1 MKQTEIE
8 LILRAEKTI
17 DQLNEVKAAIENNI
31 IESEKLR
38 ETNEKGFKGL
48 KGTLKNAQTGIKNL
62 AKGFSGAGLAA
73 KGFVLALGA
82 KIFDTFLDIA
92 KQNQVVVDALG
103 VAFGTV
109 SSVVNQVVNGL
120 TDAYKSVQDAT
131 GGFNALGD
139 VLKNVILIPLNIVK
153 TQFFALQKGLLTA
166 QAAWEMSFLG
176 GKDPEKI
183 AELNTKLEEVDANL
197 KNAAGSLVDN
207 VKNIGQGFG
216 QAIEEVKTFGSAAI
230 DNIKE
235 IDVAQTLS
243 NQQRIQ
249 DLRNEAQIAIAEND
263 KLQFQFQLA
272 AERQRQIRDDVT
284 ASIEDR
290 TKANNKLGE
299 VLQEQAQLQEA
310 NALKNLELAQLE
322 AKEFPNS
329 IERKVALIEAEKNL
343 ADIREN
349 IAGFESEQRV
359 NAEALELEAIELVNT
374 KKEAENAR
382 LIAKKQFNAEEI
394 DDELL
399 KLEALRS
406 IAQQEKELEETRL
419 QEQIDRLGVGTQA
432 RQDAEQQL
440 LDFRQEK
447 DLQIA
452 ELDNQITDQEDK
464 NRKQTLAEE
473 ELLQK
478 QKLALA
484 GDALGAVSQLLGENS
499 KAGKAAAIAQ
509 AIINSY
515 LGFTEVL
522 KTPTTLLEPFGSIQK
537 AVSAAGILAS
547 GLKTVKQIAS
557 TQIPVVGVL
566 QPGQGVHPHHKHPHS
581 MLLAHHRKINLHK
594 HWVTNKNNRSRHM
607 SFRTK
612 LQMPKQWIAR
622 LSRVH
627 QLDNKIDKKIL

>member
-1 MKQTEIE
+1 MKQVEIE
-8 LILRAEKTI
+8 LIAKADKAIAEVQELKKELEALRKA
-17 DQLNEVKAAIENNI
+17 NEEIN
-31 IESEKLR
+31 
-38 ETNEKGFKGL
+38 ETGK
-48 KGTLKNAQTGIKNL
+48 
-62 AKGFSGAGLAA
+62 KGFSGLTKIVKNLQKGVAGIK
-73 KGFVLALGA
+73 KGFGVAGVAVKGFMLALGA
-82 KIFDTFLDIA
+82 GIFQTFVDIA

-120 TDAYKSVQDAT
+120 TDAYNSVQDAT

-139 VLKNVILIPLNIVK
+139 VLKNVILIPLNILK
-153 TQFFALQKGLLTA
+153 TQFFALQKGLLMT

-176 GKDPEKI
+176 GKDPEKL

-230 DNIKE
+230 ENIKK

-249 DLRNEAQIAIAEND
+249 DLRNEATLAIAEND

-284 ASIEDR
+284 ASLEDR

-299 VLQEQAQLQEA
+299 VLQEQSLLQEA
-310 NALKNLELAQLE
+310 NALKNLELAKLD
-322 AKEFPNS
+322 AKEFPKS

-343 ADIREN
+343 ADVREN

-359 NAEALELEAIELVNT
+359 NSEALELEAIELINT

-394 DDELL
+394 NDELL
-399 KLEALRS
+399 KLQALKS
-406 IAQQEKELEETRL
+406 VAQQEKELEETRL
-419 QEQIDRLGVGTQA
+419 QEQIDRLGIGTQA

-440 LDFRQEK
+440 LNFRQEK
-447 DLQIA
+447 DLQIQ

-464 NRKQTLAEE
+464 NRKQSLAEE

-478 QKLALA
+478 QKLAIA
-484 GDALGAVSQLLGENS
+484 GDALGAVSELLGENS

-522 KTPTTLLEPFGSIQK
+522 KTPTTLPEPFGSIQK

-557 TQIPVVGVL
+557 TQIPGGGGGSAPSASAPQAPAFNVVGASPENQLAEVL
-566 QPGQGVHPHHKHPHS
+566 GDQQKQPVKAYVVSDEVTNAQA
-581 MLLAHHRKINLHK
+581 MDRKIVK
-594 HWVTNKNNRSRHM
+594 GAS
-607 SFRTK
+607 
-612 LQMPKQWIAR
+612 IG
-622 LSRVH
+622 
-627 QLDNKIDKKIL
+627 

>member
-120 TDAYKSVQDAT
+120 TDAFKAVQDAT

-153 TQFFALQKGLLTA
+153 TQFFAIQKGLVTA

-249 DLRNEAQIAIAEND
+249 DLRNEARLAIAEND

-310 NALKNLELAQLE
+310 NALKLLELRQLELAGNPKSIE
-322 AKEFPNS
+322 AKE
-329 IERKVALIEAEKNL
+329 ALIEAEKNL
-343 ADIREN
+343 ADVREN

-359 NAEALELEAIELVNT
+359 NAEALELEAIELINT

-394 DDELL
+394 DDELA
-399 KLEALRS
+399 KLQALRA

-419 QEQIDRLGVGTQA
+419 QDQINRLGVGTQA

-452 ELDNQITDQEDK
+452 ELDNQIADQEDK

-478 QKLALA
+478 QKLAIA

-522 KTPTTLLEPFGSIQK
+522 KTPTTIPEPFGSIQK

-557 TQIPVVGVL
+557 TQIPGGGGGSSAGSRGASAPQAPAFNVVGASPENQL
-566 QPGQGVHPHHKHPHS
+566 AEILGDQQNQPVKAYVVSDEVTNAQA
-581 MLLAHHRKINLHK
+581 MDRKIVK
-594 HWVTNKNNRSRHM
+594 GAS
-607 SFRTK
+607 
-612 LQMPKQWIAR
+612 IG
-622 LSRVH
+622 
-627 QLDNKIDKKIL
+627 

>member
-1 MKQTEIE
+1 MKQVEIE
-8 LILRAEKTI
+8 LIAKADKAIAEVQELKKELAALRKA
-17 DQLNEVKAAIENNI
+17 NEEIN
-31 IESEKLR
+31 
-38 ETNEKGFKGL
+38 ETGK
-48 KGTLKNAQTGIKNL
+48 
-62 AKGFSGAGLAA
+62 KGFSGLTKIVKNLQKGVAGIK
-73 KGFVLALGA
+73 KGFGVAGVAVKGFMLALGA
-82 KIFDTFLDIA
+82 GIFQTFVDIA

-153 TQFFALQKGLLTA
+153 TQFFALQKGLLMT

-230 DNIKE
+230 ENIKE

-249 DLRNEAQIAIAEND
+249 DLRNEATLAIAEND

-284 ASIEDR
+284 ASLEDR

-299 VLQEQAQLQEA
+299 VLQEQSLLQEA
-310 NALKNLELAQLE
+310 NALKNLELAKLD
-322 AKEFPNS
+322 AKEFPKS

-343 ADIREN
+343 ADVREN

-359 NAEALELEAIELVNT
+359 NSEALELEAIELINT

-394 DDELL
+394 NDELL
-399 KLEALRS
+399 KLQALKS
-406 IAQQEKELEETRL
+406 VAQQEKELEETRL
-419 QEQIDRLGVGTQA
+419 QEQIDRLGIGTQA

-440 LDFRQEK
+440 LNFRQEK
-447 DLQIA
+447 DLQIQ

-464 NRKQTLAEE
+464 NRKQSLAEE

-478 QKLALA
+478 QKLAIA
-484 GDALGAVSQLLGENS
+484 GDALGAVSELLGENS

-522 KTPTTLLEPFGSIQK
+522 KTPTTIPEPFGSIQK

-557 TQIPVVGVL
+557 TQIPGGGGGSAPSASAPQAPAFNVVGASPENQLAEVL
-566 QPGQGVHPHHKHPHS
+566 GNQQKQPVKAYVVSDEVTNAQA
-581 MLLAHHRKINLHK
+581 MDRKIVK
-594 HWVTNKNNRSRHM
+594 GAS
-607 SFRTK
+607 
-612 LQMPKQWIAR
+612 IG
-622 LSRVH
+622 
-627 QLDNKIDKKIL
+627 

>member
-1 MKQTEIE
+1 MT
-8 LILRAEKTI
+8 
-17 DQLNEVKAAIENNI
+17 
-31 IESEKLR
+31 
-38 ETNEKGFKGL
+38 
-48 KGTLKNAQTGIKNL
+48 
-62 AKGFSGAGLAA
+62 
-73 KGFVLALGA
+73 
-82 KIFDTFLDIA
+82 
-92 KQNQVVVDALG
+92 
-103 VAFGTV
+103 
-109 SSVVNQVVNGL
+109 
-120 TDAYKSVQDAT
+120 
-131 GGFNALGD
+131 
-139 VLKNVILIPLNIVK
+139 
-153 TQFFALQKGLLTA
+153 

-176 GKDPEKI
+176 GKDPEKL

-230 DNIKE
+230 ENIKK

-249 DLRNEAQIAIAEND
+249 DLRNEARLAIAEND

-284 ASIEDR
+284 ASLEDR

-299 VLQEQAQLQEA
+299 VLQEQSLLQEA
-310 NALKNLELAQLE
+310 NALKNLELAKLD
-322 AKEFPNS
+322 AKEFPKS

-343 ADIREN
+343 ADVREN

-359 NAEALELEAIELVNT
+359 NSEALELEAIELINT

-394 DDELL
+394 NDELL
-399 KLEALRS
+399 KLQALKS
-406 IAQQEKELEETRL
+406 VAQQEKELEETRL
-419 QEQIDRLGVGTQA
+419 QEQIDRLGIGTQA

-440 LDFRQEK
+440 LNFRQEK
-447 DLQIA
+447 DLQIQ

-464 NRKQTLAEE
+464 NRKQSLAEE

-478 QKLALA
+478 QKLAIA
-484 GDALGAVSQLLGENS
+484 GDALGAVSELLGENS

-522 KTPTTLLEPFGSIQK
+522 KTPTTIPEPFGSIQK

-557 TQIPVVGVL
+557 TQIPGGGGGSAPSASAPQAPAFNVVGASPENQLAEVL
-566 QPGQGVHPHHKHPHS
+566 GNQQKQPVKAYVVSDEVTNAQA
-581 MLLAHHRKINLHK
+581 MDRKIVK
-594 HWVTNKNNRSRHM
+594 GAS
-607 SFRTK
+607 
-612 LQMPKQWIAR
+612 IG
-622 LSRVH
+622 
-627 QLDNKIDKKIL
+627 

>member
-1 MKQTEIE
+1 MKQVEIE
-8 LILRAEKTI
+8 LIAKADKAIKEVQDLKKELEASRKATEEI
-17 DQLNEVKAAIENNI
+17 NETGK
-31 IESEKLR
+31 
-38 ETNEKGFKGL
+38 KGFKGL
-48 KGTLKNAQTGIKNL
+48 GKSLKDVQKGVAGIK
-62 AKGFSGAGLAA
+62 KGFGVAGIAV

-82 KIFDTFLDIA
+82 GIFKTFVDIA
-92 KQNQVVVDALG
+92 KQNQVVVDALA

-120 TDAYKSVQDAT
+120 TNAYKSVQDAT
-131 GGFNALGD
+131 GGFDALGK
-139 VLKNVILIPLNIVK
+139 VLKNVVLIPLNVIK
-153 TQFFALQKGLLTA
+153 TTFFGLQKALLTA

-176 GKDPEKI
+176 GKDPQKL
-183 AELNTKLEEVDANL
+183 AELNTKLEEVDANI
-197 KNAAGSLVDN
+197 KESTSSLVDN
-207 VKNIGQGFG
+207 VKNIGQGFSE
-216 QAIEEVKTFGSAAI
+216 AVDEVATFGKAAI

-235 IDVAQTLS
+235 IDVVQTAS
-243 NQQRIQ
+243 NQKRLQQ
-249 DLRNEAQIAIAEND
+249 LRNEARLAIAEND
-263 KLQFQFQLA
+263 KLQFEYQLA
-272 AERQRQIRDDVT
+272 AERQRQLRDDVT

-299 VLQEQAQLQEA
+299 VLQEQFALQEA
-310 NALKNLELAQLE
+310 NALKLLELRKLELAANPQ
-322 AKEFPNS
+322 S
-329 IERKVALIEAEKNL
+329 IEAQEALIEAEKNL
-343 ADIREN
+343 ADVREN

-359 NAEALELEAIELVNT
+359 NAEALELEAIELINT

-394 DDELL
+394 DDELAKLQAL
-399 KLEALRS
+399 KEIAL
-406 IAQQEKELEETRL
+406 QEKELEETRL
-419 QEQIDRLGVGTQA
+419 QEQIDRLGIGTQA

-447 DLQIA
+447 DLQIQ

-478 QKLALA
+478 QKLAIA
-484 GDALGAVSQLLGENS
+484 SDALGAVSQLLGENS

-522 KTPTTLLEPFGSIQK
+522 KTPTTLPEPFGSIQK

-557 TQIPVVGVL
+557 TQIPGGGGGSAGARGASAPAAPAFNVVGASPENQL
-566 QPGQGVHPHHKHPHS
+566 AEALGDQQKQPVKAYVVSDDVTNAQA
-581 MLLAHHRKINLHK
+581 MDRKIVK
-594 HWVTNKNNRSRHM
+594 GAS
-607 SFRTK
+607 
-612 LQMPKQWIAR
+612 IG
-622 LSRVH
+622 
-627 QLDNKIDKKIL
+627 

>member
-31 IESEKLR
+31 VESEKLR

-48 KGTLKNAQTGIKNL
+48 KGTLKNAQTGIKKL

-109 SSVVNQVVNGL
+109 SSVVNQVVDGL
-120 TDAYKSVQDAT
+120 TNAVKSVNEAT
-131 GGFNALGD
+131 GGFNALGK

-153 TQFFALQKGLLTA
+153 TQFFAIQKGLLTT

-183 AELNTKLEEVDANL
+183 VELNTKLEEVDANL

-207 VKNIGQGFG
+207 VKNIGDGFG

-230 DNIKE
+230 DNIKQ
-235 IDVAQTLS
+235 IDLAQTLS
-243 NQQRIQ
+243 NRQRIQ
-249 DLRNEAQIAIAEND
+249 DLRNEARLAIAEND
-263 KLQFQFQLA
+263 KLQFQYQLA

-290 TKANNKLGE
+290 TEANEKLGE
-299 VLQEQAQLQEA
+299 VLQEQSSLQEA
-310 NALKNLELAQLE
+310 NALKLLELRQLELAGNPKSIE
-322 AKEFPNS
+322 AKE
-329 IERKVALIEAEKNL
+329 ALIEAEKNL
-343 ADIREN
+343 ADVREN

-359 NAEALELEAIELVNT
+359 NSEALELEAIELVNT

-394 DDELL
+394 DDELAKLQAL
-399 KLEALRS
+399 KEIAL
-406 IAQQEKELEETRL
+406 QEKELEETRL
-419 QEQIDRLGVGTQA
+419 QEQINRLGVGTQA

-447 DLQIA
+447 DLQVQ
-452 ELDNQITDQEDK
+452 ELDNQINKQQED
-464 NRKQTLAEE
+464 NDKQKIAEE
-473 ELLQK
+473 KLLQE
-478 QKLALA
+478 QKLQLA
-484 GDALGAVSQLLGENS
+484 SDALGGIAELLGENS

-509 AIINSY
+509 AIMNSY
-515 LGFTEVL
+515 LGFTQVL
-522 KTPTTLLEPFGSIQK
+522 GTPSTLPEPFGSIQK
-537 AVSAAGILAS
+537 AISAAGILAS

-557 TQIPVVGVL
+557 TKIPGGGGGGMSGGRGASAPAAPAFNVVGASPEN
-566 QPGQGVHPHHKHPHS
+566 Q
-581 MLLAHHRKINLHK
+581 LAQALGDKQNEPVKAYVVSDEVTNAQAMDRKIVK
-594 HWVTNKNNRSRHM
+594 GAS
-607 SFRTK
+607 
-612 LQMPKQWIAR
+612 IG
-622 LSRVH
+622 
-627 QLDNKIDKKIL
+627 

>member
-48 KGTLKNAQTGIKNL
+48 KGTLKNAQTGIKKL

-120 TDAYKSVQDAT
+120 TDAYKAVQDAT

-153 TQFFALQKGLLTA
+153 TQFFAIQKGLLTA

-235 IDVAQTLS
+235 IDVVQTAS

-249 DLRNEAQIAIAEND
+249 QLRNEAQIAIAEND
-263 KLQFQFQLA
+263 KLQFEYQLA
-272 AERQRQIRDDVT
+272 AERQRQLRDDVT

-290 TKANNKLGE
+290 TAANNKLGE
-299 VLQEQAQLQEA
+299 VLQEQFKLQEA

-343 ADIREN
+343 ADVREN

-359 NAEALELEAIELVNT
+359 NAEALELEAIELINS

-399 KLEALRS
+399 KLEKLRE
-406 IAQQEKELEETRL
+406 IATQEKELEETRL
-419 QEQIDRLGVGTQA
+419 QEQIDRLGIGTQA

-464 NRKQTLAEE
+464 NRKQSLAEE

-478 QKLALA
+478 QKLAIA
-484 GDALGAVSQLLGENS
+484 SNALGAVSQLLGENS

-509 AIINSY
+509 AIMNSY

-522 KTPTTLLEPFGSIQK
+522 KTPTTIPEPFGSIQK

-557 TQIPVVGVL
+557 TQIPGGGGGMSGARGSAPQAPAFNVVGASPENQL
-566 QPGQGVHPHHKHPHS
+566 AQALGDQQKQPVKAYVISDDVTNAQA
-581 MLLAHHRKINLHK
+581 MDRKIVK
-594 HWVTNKNNRSRHM
+594 GAS
-607 SFRTK
+607 
-612 LQMPKQWIAR
+612 IG
-622 LSRVH
+622 
-627 QLDNKIDKKIL
+627 

>member
-48 KGTLKNAQTGIKNL
+48 KGTLKNAQNGIKNL

-153 TQFFALQKGLLTA
+153 TQFFALQKGLLMT

-176 GKDPEKI
+176 GKDPEKL
-183 AELNTKLEEVDANL
+183 AELNTKLEEVDENL
-197 KNAAGSLVDN
+197 KNASGSLVDN

-230 DNIKE
+230 ENIKE

-249 DLRNEAQIAIAEND
+249 DLRNEARLAIAEND

-310 NALKNLELAQLE
+310 NALKLLELRQLELAGNPKSIE
-322 AKEFPNS
+322 AKE
-329 IERKVALIEAEKNL
+329 ALIEAEKNL
-343 ADIREN
+343 ADVREN

-359 NAEALELEAIELVNT
+359 NSEALELEAIELINT

-394 DDELL
+394 NDELL
-399 KLEALRS
+399 KLQALKS
-406 IAQQEKELEETRL
+406 VAQQEKELEETRL
-419 QEQIDRLGVGTQA
+419 QEQIDRLGIGTQA

-440 LDFRQEK
+440 LNFRQEK
-447 DLQIA
+447 DLQIQ

-464 NRKQTLAEE
+464 NRKQSLAEE

-478 QKLALA
+478 QKLAIA
-484 GDALGAVSQLLGENS
+484 GDALGAVSELLGENS

-522 KTPTTLLEPFGSIQK
+522 KTPTTIPEPFGSIQK

-557 TQIPVVGVL
+557 TQIPGGGGGSAPSASAPSAPAFNVVGASPENQLAEVL
-566 QPGQGVHPHHKHPHS
+566 GDQQKQPVKAYVVSDEVTNAQA
-581 MLLAHHRKINLHK
+581 MDRKIVK
-594 HWVTNKNNRSRHM
+594 GAS
-607 SFRTK
+607 
-612 LQMPKQWIAR
+612 IG
-622 LSRVH
+622 
-627 QLDNKIDKKIL
+627 

>member
-120 TDAYKSVQDAT
+120 TDAYKAVQNAT
-131 GGFNALGD
+131 GGFNALGK

-153 TQFFALQKGLLTA
+153 TQFFAIQRGLLTA
-166 QAAWEMSFLG
+166 QRAWEESFFG
-176 GKDPEKI
+176 GQDPEKI
-183 AELNTKLEEVDANL
+183 EQLNTRIEEVDTNI

-207 VKNIGQGFG
+207 VKNIGEGFG
-216 QAIEEVKTFGSAAI
+216 EAIEEVKTFGSAAI

-249 DLRNEAQIAIAEND
+249 DLRNETEIAIAEND
-263 KLQFQFQLA
+263 KLQFKYQLA

-299 VLQEQAQLQEA
+299 VLQEQFDLQEK
-310 NALKNLELAQLE
+310 NAQKLVDLRKAELAE
-322 AKEFPNS
+322 NPKS
-329 IERKVALIEAEKNL
+329 IEAKVALIEAEKNL
-343 ADIREN
+343 LDVKES

-394 DDELL
+394 EDELL
-399 KLEALRS
+399 KLQKLRELAL
-406 IAQQEKELEETRL
+406 QEKELEETRL
-419 QEQIDRLGVGTQA
+419 QEQIDRLGIGTQA

-447 DLQIA
+447 DLQIQ

-464 NRKQTLAEE
+464 NRKQSLAEE

-478 QKLALA
+478 QKLAIA
-484 GDALGAVSQLLGENS
+484 SNALGAVSELLGENS

-509 AIINSY
+509 AIMNSY

-522 KTPTTLLEPFGSIQK
+522 KTPTTLPEPFGSIQK

-557 TQIPVVGVL
+557 TQIPGGGGGAGMSGGRGASAPQAPAFNVVGASPENQL
-566 QPGQGVHPHHKHPHS
+566 AEALGDQQKQPVKAYVVSDEVTNAQA
-581 MLLAHHRKINLHK
+581 MDRKIVK
-594 HWVTNKNNRSRHM
+594 GAS
-607 SFRTK
+607 
-612 LQMPKQWIAR
+612 IG
-622 LSRVH
+622 
-627 QLDNKIDKKIL
+627 

>member
-1 MKQTEIE
+1 MKQVEIE
-8 LILRAEKTI
+8 LIAKADKAIAEVQELKKELEALRKA
-17 DQLNEVKAAIENNI
+17 NEEIN
-31 IESEKLR
+31 
-38 ETNEKGFKGL
+38 ETGK
-48 KGTLKNAQTGIKNL
+48 
-62 AKGFSGAGLAA
+62 KGFSGLTKIVKNLQKGVAGIK
-73 KGFVLALGA
+73 KGFGVAGVAVKGFMLALGA
-82 KIFDTFLDIA
+82 GIFQTFVDIA

-120 TDAYKSVQDAT
+120 TDAYNSVQDAT

-139 VLKNVILIPLNIVK
+139 VLKNVILIPLNILK
-153 TQFFALQKGLLTA
+153 TQFFALQKGLLMT

-176 GKDPEKI
+176 GKDPEKL

-230 DNIKE
+230 ENIKK

-249 DLRNEAQIAIAEND
+249 DLRNEARLAIAEND

-284 ASIEDR
+284 ASLEDR

-299 VLQEQAQLQEA
+299 VLQEQSLLQEA
-310 NALKNLELAQLE
+310 NALKNLELAKLD
-322 AKEFPNS
+322 AKEFPKS

-343 ADIREN
+343 ADVREN

-359 NAEALELEAIELVNT
+359 NSEALELEAIELINT

-394 DDELL
+394 NDELL
-399 KLEALRS
+399 KLQALKS
-406 IAQQEKELEETRL
+406 VAQQEKELEETRL
-419 QEQIDRLGVGTQA
+419 QEQIDRLGIGTQA

-440 LDFRQEK
+440 LNFRQEK
-447 DLQIA
+447 DLQIQ

-464 NRKQTLAEE
+464 NRKQSLAEE

-478 QKLALA
+478 QKLAIA
-484 GDALGAVSQLLGENS
+484 GDALGAVSELLGENS

-522 KTPTTLLEPFGSIQK
+522 KTPTTLPEPFGSIQK

-557 TQIPVVGVL
+557 TQIPGGGGGSAPSASAPQAPAFNVVGASPENQLAEVL
-566 QPGQGVHPHHKHPHS
+566 GNQQKQPVKAYVVSDEVTNAQA
-581 MLLAHHRKINLHK
+581 MDRKIVK
-594 HWVTNKNNRSRHM
+594 GAS
-607 SFRTK
+607 
-612 LQMPKQWIAR
+612 IG
-622 LSRVH
+622 
-627 QLDNKIDKKIL
+627 

>member
-1 MKQTEIE
+1 MKQVEIE
-8 LILRAEKTI
+8 LIAKADKAIAEVQELKKELEALRKA
-17 DQLNEVKAAIENNI
+17 NEEIN
-31 IESEKLR
+31 
-38 ETNEKGFKGL
+38 ETGK
-48 KGTLKNAQTGIKNL
+48 
-62 AKGFSGAGLAA
+62 KGFSGLTKIVKNLQKGVAGIK
-73 KGFVLALGA
+73 KGFGVAGVAVKGFMLALGA
-82 KIFDTFLDIA
+82 GIFQTFVDIA

-120 TDAYKSVQDAT
+120 TDAYNSVQDAT

-139 VLKNVILIPLNIVK
+139 VLKNVILIPLNILK
-153 TQFFALQKGLLTA
+153 TQFFALQKGLLMT

-176 GKDPEKI
+176 GKDPEKL

-230 DNIKE
+230 ENIKE

-249 DLRNEAQIAIAEND
+249 DLRNEATLAIAEND

-284 ASIEDR
+284 ASLEDR

-299 VLQEQAQLQEA
+299 VLQEQSLLQEA
-310 NALKNLELAQLE
+310 NALKNLELAKLD
-322 AKEFPNS
+322 AKEFPKS

-343 ADIREN
+343 ADVREN

-359 NAEALELEAIELVNT
+359 NSEALELEAIELINT

-394 DDELL
+394 NDELL
-399 KLEALRS
+399 KLQALKS
-406 IAQQEKELEETRL
+406 VAQQEKELEETRL
-419 QEQIDRLGVGTQA
+419 QEQIDRLGIGTQA

-440 LDFRQEK
+440 LNFRQEK
-447 DLQIA
+447 DLQIQ

-464 NRKQTLAEE
+464 NRKQSLAEE

-478 QKLALA
+478 QKLAIA
-484 GDALGAVSQLLGENS
+484 GDALGAVSELLGENS

-522 KTPTTLLEPFGSIQK
+522 KTPTTLPEPFGSIQK

-557 TQIPVVGVL
+557 TQIPGGGGGSAPSASAPQAPAFNVVGASPENQLAEVL
-566 QPGQGVHPHHKHPHS
+566 GNQQKQPVKANVVSDEVTNAQA
-581 MLLAHHRKINLHK
+581 MDRKIVK
-594 HWVTNKNNRSRHM
+594 GAS
-607 SFRTK
+607 
-612 LQMPKQWIAR
+612 IG
-622 LSRVH
+622 
-627 QLDNKIDKKIL
+627 

>member
-48 KGTLKNAQTGIKNL
+48 KGTLKNAQTGIKKL

-109 SSVVNQVVNGL
+109 SSVVNQVVDGL
-120 TDAYKSVQDAT
+120 SNAVKSVNEAT
-131 GGFNALGD
+131 GGFDALGK

-153 TQFFALQKGLLTA
+153 TQFFAIQKGLLTT

-183 AELNTKLEEVDANL
+183 AELNAKLEEVDANL

-216 QAIEEVKTFGSAAI
+216 EAIEEVKTFGNAAI
-230 DNIKE
+230 ENIKE

-249 DLRNEAQIAIAEND
+249 DLRNEARLAIAEND

-290 TKANNKLGE
+290 TAANNKLGE
-299 VLQEQAQLQEA
+299 VLQEQSKLQES
-310 NALKNLELAQLE
+310 NALKLLELRQLELAGNPKSIE
-322 AKEFPNS
+322 AKE
-329 IERKVALIEAEKNL
+329 ALIEAEKNL
-343 ADIREN
+343 ADVREN

-399 KLEALRS
+399 KLQALRD

-419 QEQIDRLGVGTQA
+419 QDQINRLGVGTQA

-452 ELDNQITDQEDK
+452 ELDNQIADQEDK
-464 NRKQTLAEE
+464 NRKQTIAEE

-478 QKLALA
+478 QKLAIA
-484 GDALGAVSQLLGENS
+484 GDALGAVSELLGENS

-557 TQIPVVGVL
+557 TQIPGGGGGSAGSRGASAPQAPAFNVVGASPENQLAQVL
-566 QPGQGVHPHHKHPHS
+566 GDQQNQPVKAYVISDDVTNAQA
-581 MLLAHHRKINLHK
+581 MDRKIVK
-594 HWVTNKNNRSRHM
+594 GAS
-607 SFRTK
+607 
-612 LQMPKQWIAR
+612 IG
-622 LSRVH
+622 
-627 QLDNKIDKKIL
+627 

>member
-1 MKQTEIE
+1 MKQVEIE
-8 LILRAEKTI
+8 LIAKADKAIAEVQELKKELEALRKA
-17 DQLNEVKAAIENNI
+17 NEEIN
-31 IESEKLR
+31 
-38 ETNEKGFKGL
+38 ETGK
-48 KGTLKNAQTGIKNL
+48 
-62 AKGFSGAGLAA
+62 KGFSGLTKIVKNLQKGVAGIK
-73 KGFVLALGA
+73 KGFGVAGVAVKGFMLALGA
-82 KIFDTFLDIA
+82 GIFQTFVDIA

-120 TDAYKSVQDAT
+120 TDAYNSVQDAT

-139 VLKNVILIPLNIVK
+139 VLKNVILIPLNILK
-153 TQFFALQKGLLTA
+153 TQFFALQKGLLMT

-176 GKDPEKI
+176 GKDPEKL

-230 DNIKE
+230 ENIKK

-249 DLRNEAQIAIAEND
+249 DLRNEATLAIAEND

-284 ASIEDR
+284 ASLEDR

-299 VLQEQAQLQEA
+299 VLQEQSLLQEA
-310 NALKNLELAQLE
+310 NALKNLELAKLD
-322 AKEFPNS
+322 AKEFPKS

-343 ADIREN
+343 ADVREN

-359 NAEALELEAIELVNT
+359 NSEALELEAIELINT

-394 DDELL
+394 NDELL
-399 KLEALRS
+399 KLQALKS
-406 IAQQEKELEETRL
+406 VAQQEKELEETRL
-419 QEQIDRLGVGTQA
+419 QEQIDRLGIGTQA

-440 LDFRQEK
+440 LNFRQEK
-447 DLQIA
+447 DLQIQ

-464 NRKQTLAEE
+464 NRKQSLAEE

-478 QKLALA
+478 QKLAIA
-484 GDALGAVSQLLGENS
+484 GDALGAVSELLGENS

-522 KTPTTLLEPFGSIQK
+522 KTPTTIPEPFGSIQK

-557 TQIPVVGVL
+557 TQIPGGGGGSAPSASAPQAPAFNVVGASPENQLAEVL
-566 QPGQGVHPHHKHPHS
+566 GDQQKQPVKAYVVSDEVTNAQA
-581 MLLAHHRKINLHK
+581 MDRKIVK
-594 HWVTNKNNRSRHM
+594 GAS
-607 SFRTK
+607 
-612 LQMPKQWIAR
+612 IG
-622 LSRVH
+622 
-627 QLDNKIDKKIL
+627 

>member
-48 KGTLKNAQTGIKNL
+48 KGTLKNAQNGIKNL

-139 VLKNVILIPLNIVK
+139 VLKNVILIPLNILK
-153 TQFFALQKGLLTA
+153 TQFFALQKGLLMT

-176 GKDPEKI
+176 GKDPEKL

-230 DNIKE
+230 ENIKK

-249 DLRNEAQIAIAEND
+249 DLRNEATLAIAEND

-284 ASIEDR
+284 ASLEDR

-299 VLQEQAQLQEA
+299 VLQEQSLLQEA
-310 NALKNLELAQLE
+310 NALKNLELAKLD
-322 AKEFPNS
+322 AKEFPKS

-343 ADIREN
+343 ADVREN

-359 NAEALELEAIELVNT
+359 NSEALELEAIELINT

-394 DDELL
+394 NDELL
-399 KLEALRS
+399 KLQALKS
-406 IAQQEKELEETRL
+406 VAQQEKELEETRL
-419 QEQIDRLGVGTQA
+419 QEQIDRLGIGTQA

-440 LDFRQEK
+440 LNFRQEK
-447 DLQIA
+447 DLQIQ

-464 NRKQTLAEE
+464 NRKQSLAEE

-478 QKLALA
+478 QKLAIA
-484 GDALGAVSQLLGENS
+484 GDALGAVSELLGENS

-522 KTPTTLLEPFGSIQK
+522 KTPTTLPEPFGSIQK

-557 TQIPVVGVL
+557 TQIPGGGGGSAPSASAPQAPAFNVVGASPENQLAEVL
-566 QPGQGVHPHHKHPHS
+566 GDQQKQPVKAYVVSDEVTNAQA
-581 MLLAHHRKINLHK
+581 MDRKIVK
-594 HWVTNKNNRSRHM
+594 GAS
-607 SFRTK
+607 
-612 LQMPKQWIAR
+612 IG
-622 LSRVH
+622 
-627 QLDNKIDKKIL
+627 

>member
-48 KGTLKNAQTGIKNL
+48 KGTLKNAQTGIKKL

-120 TDAYKSVQDAT
+120 TDAYKAVQDAT
-131 GGFNALGD
+131 GGFNALGK

-153 TQFFALQKGLLTA
+153 TQFFAIQKGLLTT

-235 IDVAQTLS
+235 IDVVQTAS

-249 DLRNEAQIAIAEND
+249 QLRNEAQIAIAEND
-263 KLQFQFQLA
+263 KLQFEYQLA
-272 AERQRQIRDDVT
+272 AERQRQLRDDVT

-290 TKANNKLGE
+290 TAANNKLGE
-299 VLQEQAQLQEA
+299 VLQEQFKLQEA

-359 NAEALELEAIELVNT
+359 NSEALELEAIELVNT

-394 DDELL
+394 DDELAKLQAL
-399 KLEALRS
+399 KEIAL
-406 IAQQEKELEETRL
+406 QEKELEETRL

-447 DLQIA
+447 DLQIQ

-464 NRKQTLAEE
+464 NRKQTIAEE

-478 QKLALA
+478 QKLAIA
-484 GDALGAVSQLLGENS
+484 SNALGAVSQLLGENS

-509 AIINSY
+509 AIMNSY

-522 KTPTTLLEPFGSIQK
+522 KTPTTIPEPFGSIQK

-557 TQIPVVGVL
+557 TQIPGGGGGMSGSRGASAPAAPAFNVVGASPENQLAEVL
-566 QPGQGVHPHHKHPHS
+566 GDQQKQPVKAYVVSDDVTNAQA
-581 MLLAHHRKINLHK
+581 MDRKIVK
-594 HWVTNKNNRSRHM
+594 GAS
-607 SFRTK
+607 
-612 LQMPKQWIAR
+612 IG
-622 LSRVH
+622 
-627 QLDNKIDKKIL
+627 

>member
-1 MKQTEIE
+1 MKQVEIE
-8 LILRAEKTI
+8 LIAKADKAIKEVQELK
-17 DQLNEVKAAIENNI
+17 NELEASRKATEEIN
-31 IESEKLR
+31 
-38 ETNEKGFKGL
+38 ETGKKGFAGLTKSVKNLQKGVS
-48 KGTLKNAQTGIKNL
+48 GIK
-62 AKGFSGAGLAA
+62 KGFGVAGVAV
-73 KGFVLALGA
+73 KGFMLALGA
-82 KIFDTFLDIA
+82 GVFKAFVDIA

-103 VAFGTV
+103 VAFGTI

-120 TDAYKSVQDAT
+120 TDAYNAVQDAT
-131 GGFNALGD
+131 GGFDALGK
-139 VLKNVILIPLNIVK
+139 VLKNVILIPLNLIK
-153 TQFFALQKGLLTA
+153 TQFFALQKGLLMT

-207 VKNIGQGFG
+207 VKNIGEGFG
-216 QAIEEVKTFGSAAI
+216 EAIEEVKTFGAAAI

-243 NQQRIQ
+243 NQQRLQ
-249 DLRNEAQIAIAEND
+249 DLRNEARLAIAEND
-263 KLQFQFQLA
+263 KLQFQYQLA

-290 TKANNKLGE
+290 TKANEKLGE
-299 VLQEQAQLQEA
+299 VLQEQSELQEA
-310 NALKNLELAQLE
+310 NALKLLELRRLELA
-322 AKEFPNS
+322 ANPKS
-329 IERKVALIEAEKNL
+329 IEAQEALIEAEKNL
-343 ADIREN
+343 ADVREN

-359 NAEALELEAIELVNT
+359 NSEALELEAIELINT

-394 DDELL
+394 DDELA
-399 KLEALRS
+399 KLQALRN
-406 IAQQEKELEETRL
+406 IAIQEKELEETRL

-447 DLQIA
+447 DLQVQ
-452 ELDNQITDQEDK
+452 ELDNQIVDQEDK
-464 NRKQTLAEE
+464 NRKQSLAEE

-478 QKLALA
+478 QKLAIA
-484 GDALGAVSQLLGENS
+484 GDALGAVSELLGENS

-509 AIINSY
+509 AIMNSY

-522 KTPTTLLEPFGSIQK
+522 ATKTTLPEPFGSIQK

-557 TQIPVVGVL
+557 TQIPGGGGGSAGARGASAPAAPAFNVVGASPENQL
-566 QPGQGVHPHHKHPHS
+566 ATALGDQQKQPVKAYVVSDEVTNAQA
-581 MLLAHHRKINLHK
+581 MDRKIVK
-594 HWVTNKNNRSRHM
+594 GAS
-607 SFRTK
+607 
-612 LQMPKQWIAR
+612 IG
-622 LSRVH
+622 
-627 QLDNKIDKKIL
+627 

>member
-1 MKQTEIE
+1 MKQVEIE
-8 LILRAEKTI
+8 LIAKADKAIAEVQELKKELEALRKA
-17 DQLNEVKAAIENNI
+17 NEEIN
-31 IESEKLR
+31 
-38 ETNEKGFKGL
+38 ETGK
-48 KGTLKNAQTGIKNL
+48 
-62 AKGFSGAGLAA
+62 KGFSGLTKIVKNLQKGVAGIK
-73 KGFVLALGA
+73 KGFGVAGVAVKGFMLALGA
-82 KIFDTFLDIA
+82 GIFQTFVDIA

-120 TDAYKSVQDAT
+120 TDAYNSVQDAT

-139 VLKNVILIPLNIVK
+139 VLKNVILIPLNILK
-153 TQFFALQKGLLTA
+153 TQFFALQKGLLMT

-176 GKDPEKI
+176 GKDPEKL

-230 DNIKE
+230 ENIKK

-249 DLRNEAQIAIAEND
+249 DLRNEATLAIAEND

-284 ASIEDR
+284 ASLEDR

-299 VLQEQAQLQEA
+299 VLQEQSLLQEA
-310 NALKNLELAQLE
+310 NALKNLELAKLD
-322 AKEFPNS
+322 AKEFPKS

-343 ADIREN
+343 ADVREN

-359 NAEALELEAIELVNT
+359 NSEALELEAIELINT

-394 DDELL
+394 NDELL
-399 KLEALRS
+399 KLQALKS
-406 IAQQEKELEETRL
+406 VAQQEKELEETRL
-419 QEQIDRLGVGTQA
+419 QEQIDRLGIGTQA

-440 LDFRQEK
+440 LNFRQEK
-447 DLQIA
+447 DLQIQ

-464 NRKQTLAEE
+464 NRKQSLAEE

-478 QKLALA
+478 QKLAIA
-484 GDALGAVSQLLGENS
+484 GDALGAVSELLGENS

-522 KTPTTLLEPFGSIQK
+522 KTPTTLPEPFGSIQK

-557 TQIPVVGVL
+557 TQIPGGGGGSAPSASAPSAPAFNVVGASPENQLAEVL
-566 QPGQGVHPHHKHPHS
+566 GDQQKQPVKAYVVSDEVTNAQA
-581 MLLAHHRKINLHK
+581 MDRKIVK
-594 HWVTNKNNRSRHM
+594 GAS
-607 SFRTK
+607 
-612 LQMPKQWIAR
+612 IG
-622 LSRVH
+622 
-627 QLDNKIDKKIL
+627 

>member
-48 KGTLKNAQTGIKNL
+48 KGTLKNAQTGIKKL

-82 KIFDTFLDIA
+82 KIFDTFLEIA

-120 TDAYKSVQDAT
+120 TDAYKAVQDAT
-131 GGFNALGD
+131 GGFNALGK

-153 TQFFALQKGLLTA
+153 TQFFAIQKGLLMT

-207 VKNIGQGFG
+207 VKNIGEGFG
-216 QAIEEVKTFGSAAI
+216 QAIEEVKTFGTAAI

-235 IDVAQTLS
+235 IDVAQTAS

-249 DLRNEAQIAIAEND
+249 DLKNETEIAIAEND
-263 KLQFQFQLA
+263 KLQFKYQLA

-290 TKANNKLGE
+290 TAANNKLGE
-299 VLQEQAQLQEA
+299 VLQEQFKLQEA

-359 NAEALELEAIELVNT
+359 NAEALELEAIELVNS

-394 DDELL
+394 DDELAKLQAL
-399 KLEALRS
+399 KS

-419 QEQIDRLGVGTQA
+419 QEQINRLGVGTQA

-447 DLQIA
+447 DLQIQ
-452 ELDNQITDQEDK
+452 ELDNQIKDQEDK
-464 NRKQTLAEE
+464 NRKQSIAEE

-478 QKLALA
+478 QKLAIA

-522 KTPTTLLEPFGSIQK
+522 KTPTTIPEPFGSIQK

-557 TQIPVVGVL
+557 TQIPGGGGSSAGPRGASAPQAPAFNVVGASPENQL
-566 QPGQGVHPHHKHPHS
+566 AQALGDQQKQPVKAYVVSDEVTNAQA
-581 MLLAHHRKINLHK
+581 MDRKIVK
-594 HWVTNKNNRSRHM
+594 GAS
-607 SFRTK
+607 
-612 LQMPKQWIAR
+612 IG
-622 LSRVH
+622 
-627 QLDNKIDKKIL
+627 

>member
-31 IESEKLR
+31 VESEKLR

-48 KGTLKNAQTGIKNL
+48 KGTLKNAQTGIKKL

-109 SSVVNQVVNGL
+109 SSVVNQVVDGL
-120 TDAYKSVQDAT
+120 TNAVKSVNEAT
-131 GGFNALGD
+131 GGFNALGK

-153 TQFFALQKGLLTA
+153 TQFFAIQKGLLMT

-207 VKNIGQGFG
+207 VKNIGDGFG

-230 DNIKE
+230 DNIKQ
-235 IDVAQTLS
+235 IDLAQTLS
-243 NQQRIQ
+243 NRQRIQ
-249 DLRNEAQIAIAEND
+249 DLRNEARLAIAEND
-263 KLQFQFQLA
+263 KLQFQYQLA

-290 TKANNKLGE
+290 TEANEKLGE
-299 VLQEQAQLQEA
+299 VLQEQSSLQEA
-310 NALKNLELAQLE
+310 NALKLLELRQLELAGNPKSIE
-322 AKEFPNS
+322 AKE
-329 IERKVALIEAEKNL
+329 ALIEAEKNL
-343 ADIREN
+343 ADVREN

-359 NAEALELEAIELVNT
+359 NSEALELEAIELVNT

-394 DDELL
+394 DDELAKLQAL
-399 KLEALRS
+399 KEIAL
-406 IAQQEKELEETRL
+406 QEKELEETRL
-419 QEQIDRLGVGTQA
+419 QEQINRLGVGTQA

-447 DLQIA
+447 DLQVQ
-452 ELDNQITDQEDK
+452 ELDNQINKQQED
-464 NRKQTLAEE
+464 NDKQKIAEE
-473 ELLQK
+473 KLLQE
-478 QKLALA
+478 QKLQLA
-484 GDALGAVSQLLGENS
+484 SDALGGIAELLGENS

-509 AIINSY
+509 AIMNSY
-515 LGFTEVL
+515 LGFTQVL
-522 KTPTTLLEPFGSIQK
+522 GTPSTLPEPFGSIQK
-537 AVSAAGILAS
+537 AISAAGILAS

-557 TQIPVVGVL
+557 TKIPGGGGGGMSGGRGASAPAAPAFNVVGASPEN
-566 QPGQGVHPHHKHPHS
+566 Q
-581 MLLAHHRKINLHK
+581 LAQALGDKQNEPVKAYVVSDEVTNAQAMDRKIVK
-594 HWVTNKNNRSRHM
+594 GAS
-607 SFRTK
+607 
-612 LQMPKQWIAR
+612 IG
-622 LSRVH
+622 
-627 QLDNKIDKKIL
+627 

>member
-1 MKQTEIE
+1 
-8 LILRAEKTI
+8 
-17 DQLNEVKAAIENNI
+17 
-31 IESEKLR
+31 
-38 ETNEKGFKGL
+38 
-48 KGTLKNAQTGIKNL
+48 
-62 AKGFSGAGLAA
+62 
-73 KGFVLALGA
+73 LALGA
-82 KIFDTFLDIA
+82 KIFDTFLEIA

-109 SSVVNQVVNGL
+109 SSVVNQVVNSL
-120 TDAYKSVQDAT
+120 TDAYKSVQNAT
-131 GGFNALGD
+131 GGFNALGN
-139 VLKNVILIPLNIVK
+139 VLKNVVLIPLNVIK
-153 TQFFALQKGLLTA
+153 TQFFALQKALYTA

-183 AELNTKLEEVDANL
+183 AELNTKLEEVDTNL

-207 VKNIGQGFG
+207 FKNIGEGFG

-249 DLRNEAQIAIAEND
+249 DLRNETEIAIAEND
-263 KLQFQFQLA
+263 KLQFKYQLA

-290 TKANNKLGE
+290 TAANNKLGE
-299 VLQEQAQLQEA
+299 VLKEQFDLQEK
-310 NALKNLELAQLE
+310 NAQKLVDLRKAELAE
-322 AKEFPNS
+322 NPKS
-329 IERKVALIEAEKNL
+329 IEAKVALIEAEKNL
-343 ADIREN
+343 LDVKEN

-359 NAEALELEAIELVNT
+359 NAEALELEAIELINS

-394 DDELL
+394 DDELA
-399 KLEALRS
+399 KLQALRE
-406 IAQQEKELEETRL
+406 IAEQEKQIEETRL
-419 QEQIDRLGVGTQA
+419 QEQINRLGVGTQA

-447 DLQIA
+447 DLQIQ
-452 ELDNQITDQEDK
+452 ELDNQIKDQKDK
-464 NRKQTLAEE
+464 NDKEELAKEQ
-473 ELLQK
+473 LLQK
-478 QKLALA
+478 QKLAITS
-484 GDALGAVSQLLGENS
+484 DALGAVSALLGENS

-522 KTPTTLLEPFGSIQK
+522 KTPTTIPEPFGSIQK

-557 TQIPVVGVL
+557 TKIPGGDSGMSGARGASAPQAPAFNVVGASPENQL
-566 QPGQGVHPHHKHPHS
+566 AEALGDQQKQPVKAYVVSDEVTNAQA
-581 MLLAHHRKINLHK
+581 MDRKI
-594 HWVTNKNNRSRHM
+594 VRGAS
-607 SFRTK
+607 
-612 LQMPKQWIAR
+612 IG
-622 LSRVH
+622 
-627 QLDNKIDKKIL
+627 